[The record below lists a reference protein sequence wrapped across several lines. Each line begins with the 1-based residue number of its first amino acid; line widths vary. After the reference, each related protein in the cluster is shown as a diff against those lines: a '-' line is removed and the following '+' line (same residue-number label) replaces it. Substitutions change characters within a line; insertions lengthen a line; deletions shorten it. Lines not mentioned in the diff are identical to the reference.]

1 MHFWVILV
9 KKTYRFLCSVRF
21 QLQYPCIFL
30 PIYLF
35 PVKIRTKNQTNKSLL
50 FHSSWFLKCNL
61 QNEIMYKLM
70 YHFYSASLK
79 NTSKEYLMY
88 YFYRNLSKVPNTA
101 SIWCL
106 LSRSFMSYYLCK
118 QWADLDAAIVD
129 CMYSFLVYICSVL
142 QWETEVCLTS
152 VLTEKR
158 IFFLSWF
165 TALTSGIGSVCL
177 ITLTLSPKM
186 DRKTD

>member
-1 MHFWVILV
+1 MTLSTLAKTLIIEKNFAPSFFCVQQIMHFWVILV
-9 KKTYRFLCSVRF
+9 KKTHRFLCSVRF

-35 PVKIRTKNQTNKSLL
+35 PVKIRTKNQTNISLL

-88 YFYRNLSKVPNTA
+88 HFYRNLSKVPDTA

-106 LSRSFMSYYLCK
+106 LVSDVCYQGLL
-118 QWADLDAAIVD
+118 WVI
-129 CMYSFLVYICSVL
+129 ICVSS
-142 QWETEVCLTS
+142 E
-152 VLTEKR
+152 R
-158 IFFLSWF
+158 I
-165 TALTSGIGSVCL
+165 
-177 ITLTLSPKM
+177 
-186 DRKTD
+186 

>member
-1 MHFWVILV
+1 MGIVEIISEFGEQQSVGFNTFSDTTNSFNTLADRQHLYLDTTQSALCTLVMMSLLFQPFCIYVDTCKHFDYREEFCTKLFFVQQIMHFWVILV
-9 KKTYRFLCSVRF
+9 KKTHRFLCSVRF

-79 NTSKEYLMY
+79 NTS
-88 YFYRNLSKVPNTA
+88 
-101 SIWCL
+101 IL
-106 LSRSFMSYYLCK
+106 L
-118 QWADLDAAIVD
+118 V
-129 CMYSFLVYICSVL
+129 
-142 QWETEVCLTS
+142 
-152 VLTEKR
+152 
-158 IFFLSWF
+158 
-165 TALTSGIGSVCL
+165 
-177 ITLTLSPKM
+177 
-186 DRKTD
+186 